1 LIQLLFALQFD
12 LLMSSCLYVQSS
24 VWSPSQTLHQH

>member
-1 LIQLLFALQFD
+1 LIQLLVALQCD
-12 LLMSSCLYVQSS
+12 LLMSAGLYVQSS